1 MNEWMIEWMNDRMK
15 EWSNEWMNDRMKEW
29 SNGGMNK
36 WSNEWMND
44 QMNEWMNVRRHVS
57 TVIMILV
64 VMVTW
69 CQFSIKTAESRQL
82 GWTLLFSTLEIWT
95 IVRALWSTIMHK
107 LETEVKYL
115 DLSFVGVDLF
125 EFHLSCSDECSDSL
139 FVCFFFCFFL
149 FFVFCC
155 CLDWDEILK
164 ETSFSQGI
172 VFFFD
177 VQNK

>member
-1 MNEWMIEWMNDRMK
+1 MNEWRIDLMNEWLNEWMIKWMNDRMK

-36 WSNEWMND
+36 WSNEWTND
-44 QMNEWMNVRRHVS
+44 QINEWMNVRRHVS

-115 DLSFVGVDLF
+115 NLSFVGVDLF
-125 EFHLSCSDECSDSL
+125 KFH
-139 FVCFFFCFFL
+139 FVMFWWML
-149 FFVFCC
+149 
-155 CLDWDEILK
+155 W
-164 ETSFSQGI
+164 
-172 VFFFD
+172 
-177 VQNK
+177 